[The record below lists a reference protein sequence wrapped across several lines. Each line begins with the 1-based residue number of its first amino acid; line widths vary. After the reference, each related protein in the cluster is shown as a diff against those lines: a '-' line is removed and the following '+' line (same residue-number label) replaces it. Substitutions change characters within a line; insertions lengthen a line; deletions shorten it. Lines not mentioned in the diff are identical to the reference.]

1 MKKQLFVIGLF
12 LSAIL
17 QAQEYTYVTDKT
29 FNASSDLLGYTFIP
43 ATILYQNEFDPRN
56 PDEVTVGVGDFS
68 FSITQNYLYIEGNDI
83 EGVYSANSI
92 NPTEYGY
99 IIATMNARNP
109 MIQGHL
115 KIVLDNNNRA
125 NGLIFKK
132 STDTEEMIFKIAD
145 TPEYLE
151 RQEAAFFTNIDN
163 PALTV
168 DNIWGKTFYPFFR
181 IGESQQRLRM
191 QDSVRI
197 SIHSDTTIVEKK
209 KKQKVEIDQYL
220 LFSYEGVDDNGNRKK
235 HEQRYGFKG
244 IKERESRDPN
254 TTVDKYLLEIEV
266 SGLPEKYIYF
276 YLNRKRAISKFEL
289 GPNQF
294 IIRGYW

>member
-1 MKKQLFVIGLF
+1 MKKTLLMIGLF
-12 LSAIL
+12 LSVIV
-17 QAQEYTYVTDKT
+17 QAQEYTYVMDKT
-29 FNASSDLLGYTFIP
+29 FNTSTDLLGYTFIP
-43 ATILYQNEFDPRN
+43 STIIYPNEYDPRN
-56 PDEVTVGVGDFS
+56 PDEVTVGVGDYS
-68 FSITQNYLYIEGNDI
+68 FSITQNYLYIEGSEI

-132 STDTEEMIFKIAD
+132 SNDTKEMIFKITE

-151 RQEAAFFTNIDN
+151 RQEAAFFTNMNN
-163 PALTV
+163 PALTI
-168 DNIWGKTFYPFFR
+168 DNIWGNTFYPFFR

-191 QDSVRI
+191 QDSVQI
-197 SIHSDTTIVEKK
+197 SFHSDTTVVEKK
-209 KKQKVEIDQYL
+209 KREKVEIDQYI
-220 LFSYEGVDDNGNRKK
+220 LFSYRGVNKNGIRTKY
-235 HEQRYGFKG
+235 EQRYNFKS

-254 TTVDKYLLEIEV
+254 AVADKFLLEIEV

-276 YLNRKRAISKFEL
+276 YLNHKRAVSKFEL

-294 IIRGYW
+294 IIRGY